1 GSASR
6 QRIGQAGVV
15 AARETSGISWHC
27 YCTNDS
33 RDRLNHTAQHK
44 ELRKNMFGTDEL
56 CSLRWD
62 PVSER
67 VEVIDQTLL
76 PHALRWCHLDSLTAY
91 CHAISTMQVRGAP
104 LIGITAAF
112 GLAQALSEDASDE
125 NLARASATL
134 LATRPTAVNLR
145 WALEQVTSAVQHLV
159 PSARA
164 RVALDKARALRE
176 EDIANCERIG
186 ANGLQLLRALNVES
200 RLNIMTHCNA
210 GWLATVQWG
219 TALAPIYKAHA
230 SGIPVHVWVSET
242 RPRNQGTSLTAWEL
256 HRAGVP
262 CTIVTDNSCGQLMRQ
277 GRVDCVIV
285 GSDRTAANGD
295 VCNKVGTYLKALA
308 ACASDIPFYVA
319 LPESTIDWS
328 CPGGE
333 QIPIEERNESEVLSI
348 AGLDA
353 AGDFREVN
361 LAAAH
366 SHALNPAF
374 DVTPAAL
381 VRALITEHGNFE
393 ASVTGLQSL
402 RAEAATVR

>member
-1 GSASR
+1 
-6 QRIGQAGVV
+6 
-15 AARETSGISWHC
+15 
-27 YCTNDS
+27 
-33 RDRLNHTAQHK
+33 
-44 ELRKNMFGTDEL
+44 MFSTDEL

-67 VEVIDQTLL
+67 VEIIDQTLL
-76 PHALRWCHLDSLTAY
+76 PHTLRWCHLDSLSDY

-112 GLAQALSEDASDE
+112 GLAHALSVDGSAE
-125 NLARASATL
+125 NLLSASAAL

-145 WALEQVTSAVQHLV
+145 WALDQITAAVEKLD
-159 PSARA
+159 PSERTHA
-164 RVALDKARALRE
+164 ALAKAQSLRQ

-186 ANGLQLLRALNVES
+186 RNGLQLLQALTAGPV
-200 RLNIMTHCNA
+200 LNIMTHCNA
-210 GWLATVQWG
+210 GWLAAVQWG

-230 SGIPVHVWVSET
+230 SGIAVHVWVSET
-242 RPRNQGTSLTAWEL
+242 RPRNQGTNLTAWEL
-256 HRAGVP
+256 QRAGVP

-308 ACASDIPFYVA
+308 ARASNIPFYVA

-328 CPGGE
+328 CAGGD
-333 QIPIEERNESEVLSI
+333 QIPIEERDESEVLSI
-348 AGLDA
+348 AGVDA
-353 AGDFREVN
+353 SGELRQVN
-361 LAAAH
+361 LAGVH
-366 SHALNPAF
+366 SRALNPAF
-374 DVTPAAL
+374 DVTPAGL

-393 ASVTGLQSL
+393 ASEQGLRGL
-402 RAEAATVR
+402 RNVITEK

>member
-1 GSASR
+1 
-6 QRIGQAGVV
+6 
-15 AARETSGISWHC
+15 
-27 YCTNDS
+27 
-33 RDRLNHTAQHK
+33 
-44 ELRKNMFGTDEL
+44 MFSSDDL

-62 PVSER
+62 SISEK

-76 PHALRWCHLDSLTAY
+76 PHTLRWCHLDSLSAY

-112 GLAQALSEDASDE
+112 GLAHALSDDASDD
-125 NLARASATL
+125 NLARVSAAL

-145 WALEQVTSAVQHLV
+145 WALEQVSVAVRDLP

-164 RVALDKARALRE
+164 AASLDKARALRE

-186 ANGLQLLRALNVES
+186 ENGLALLQPLVAGD

-210 GWLATVQWG
+210 GWLATIQWG

-242 RPRNQGTSLTAWEL
+242 RPRNQGTNLTAWEL

-295 VCNKVGTYLKALA
+295 VCNKVGTYLKALSA
-308 ACASDIPFYVA
+308 RANGIPFYVA
-319 LPESTIDWS
+319 LPESTIDWT
-328 CPGGE
+328 CPGGK
-333 QIPIEERNESEVLSI
+333 QIPIEERDEAEVLRI

-353 AGDFREVN
+353 AGELREVN

-366 SHALNPAF
+366 SRALNPAF
-374 DVTPAAL
+374 DVTPSDL
-381 VRALITEHGNFE
+381 VSALITEHGNFS
-393 ASVTGLQSL
+393 ASERGLQQL
-402 RAEAATVR
+402 RSVMTGV